1 MNKFEWVTDSLIK
14 DLDGKLP
21 ARSTKHS
28 AGYDFFAPFD
38 FIIDPHSTTK
48 LHFTDVKV
56 KLDSDSVLLLFPR
69 SSLGCKG
76 IMLANTVGVIDAD
89 YYGNPK
95 NDGNIGFMLVNKSD
109 EPVEIKKGDK
119 FMQGIILK
127 YGITDDD
134 NVNTEREGGFG
145 STN

>member
-1 MNKFEWVTDSLIK
+1 MNKFEWVKDSVVK

-38 FIIDPHSTTK
+38 FTIDPHSATK

-56 KLDSDSVLLLFPR
+56 RLDSDSVLLLFPR

-76 IMLANTVGVIDAD
+76 IMLANTVGIIDAD

-109 EPVEIKKGDK
+109 EVVEIKKGDK
-119 FMQGIILK
+119 FMQGIIVK
-127 YGITDDD
+127 YDITDDD
-134 NVNTEREGGFG
+134 NVSAEREGGFG

>member
-1 MNKFEWVTDSLIK
+1 MNKFEWVTDSVVK
-14 DLDGKLP
+14 EVDGKLP

-38 FIIDPHSTTK
+38 FTVAPHSTTK

-56 KLDSDSVLLLFPR
+56 RLDSDSVLLLFPR

-95 NDGNIGFMLVNKSD
+95 NDGNIGFMMVNKSD

-134 NVNTEREGGFG
+134 NVSTEREGGFG